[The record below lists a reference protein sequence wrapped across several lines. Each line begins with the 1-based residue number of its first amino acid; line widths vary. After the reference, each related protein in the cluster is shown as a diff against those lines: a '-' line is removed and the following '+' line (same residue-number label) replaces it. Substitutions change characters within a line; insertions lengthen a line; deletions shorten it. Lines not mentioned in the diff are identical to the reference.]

1 MCVCLYKL
9 YVHSPLISPSL
20 YKQLRQ
26 GSACCRPGSVSSLP
40 RRCDMDFMTSWPSQL
55 VNAEWKTHV
64 TGFQSMQHNFKFGTS
79 GSSDPPKVLPSNTRL
94 QRDHSSPL
102 SLGSTTAAG
111 GQGCQVA
118 KWGPVIAT
126 VLLASN
132 SQTPEKKQLESWR
145 CCSPAL

>member
-1 MCVCLYKL
+1 
-9 YVHSPLISPSL
+9 
-20 YKQLRQ
+20 
-26 GSACCRPGSVSSLP
+26 
-40 RRCDMDFMTSWPSQL
+40 
-55 VNAEWKTHV
+55 
-64 TGFQSMQHNFKFGTS
+64 MQHNFKFGTS

-102 SLGSTTAAG
+102 SLGSTTAAA

-132 SQTPEKKQLESWR
+132 FQTPEKKTVGELEMLQP
-145 CCSPAL
+145 CLVAPALTLDLPLLVARASVFPGGTGIVGDLQGSTD